1 MKRLLGLATV
11 LVLATGTGAGAEC
24 YPPNPGNGQGRVD
37 RSRVAP
43 GECVMFSGSG
53 FRPKSTIAV
62 ADDGA
67 PRGTAQADSKGEF
80 SKQVCFPSNSQ
91 PGSHTLT
98 GTGPDKGGDCGNGN
112 GPGGG
117 QGGGPQ
123 ALGVG
128 FRAMAA
134 AAAPEERTVM
144 ATVYVLGAG
153 EVALPDLVDE
163 DRDEG
168 SGGSG
173 GGGLPFTGDITL
185 IEGGVALLLLLVGL
199 ASLLAARP
207 RRRSSS
213 PA

>member
-11 LVLATGTGAGAEC
+11 LVLATSTGARAEC
-24 YPPNPGNGQGRVD
+24 YPPNPNNGQGRVD

-43 GECVMFSGSG
+43 GECVQFSGSG
-53 FRPKSTIAV
+53 FRPKSTIVV

-67 PRGTAQADSKGEF
+67 PRGTAQADSKGDF
-80 SKQVCFPSNSQ
+80 SKQVCFASDSE

-98 GTGPDKGGDCGNGN
+98 GTGPDKGGDCGNG
-112 GPGGG
+112 
-117 QGGGPQ
+117 QGGGPH

-134 AAAPEERTVM
+134 PAAPGDRTVM
-144 ATVYVLGAG
+144 ATVYVIGAG
-153 EVALPDLVDE
+153 EVALPDVVGA
-163 DRDEG
+163 DRGE
-168 SGGSG
+168 GGS
-173 GGGLPFTGDITL
+173 GGLPFTGDITFL
-185 IEGGVALLLLLVGL
+185 EGSIALLLLLAGL
-199 ASLLAARP
+199 ATLVAARP